1 MQEVQTEEK
10 SGTAVAATGARNAQW
25 WRVCQQI
32 FTVVL
37 PSLTDTLCRTYNV
50 RKETP
55 SMSSPPLPPS
65 TPPYEQRERPA
76 DKIRITKAGKR
87 NLRRMAEP
95 EEYPWHRNIDFRKAR
110 EEADWDDSGYDQA
123 VLDSM
128 AATREQNR
136 PYVQEQDDNLSEKQR
151 R

>member
-1 MQEVQTEEK
+1 
-10 SGTAVAATGARNAQW
+10 
-25 WRVCQQI
+25 
-32 FTVVL
+32 
-37 PSLTDTLCRTYNV
+37 
-50 RKETP
+50 
-55 SMSSPPLPPS
+55 
-65 TPPYEQRERPA
+65 
-76 DKIRITKAGKR
+76 
-87 NLRRMAEP
+87 MAEP